1 MFDTHFGAW
10 VWRIERPNKV
20 LILVFVL
27 GSGRKKKKTKK
38 TTGFWVRGGKT
49 KHDLVFRLGSRK
61 KAKQNIACAFEVRS
75 GEQKRPNKIMT
86 LVFGP
91 LILVSGKEKKKIDFR
106 GVKNNKILIWAV
118 T

>member
-10 VWRIERPNKV
+10 VWRIERPHKV

-27 GSGRKKKKTKK
+27 GSGRKKKDQTKHW
-38 TTGFWVRGGKT
+38 FWVRGKKT
-49 KHDLVFRLGSRK
+49 KRDLVFRLGSRK

-75 GEQKRPNKIMT
+75 GEQKRPNKILI